1 MLDIPDKNEETQ
13 SKAAGFQPKLDT
25 IRMVEGF
32 IKEHSG
38 DYKKR
43 ALWEHLPKKMM
54 YQTFNNTF
62 DYLLESGKIARD
74 SKGYVIWIW
83 NPEIVKKYLLRDDLT
98 IR

>member
-1 MLDIPDKNEETQ
+1 MLDIPDKQEETE
-13 SKAAGFQPKLDT
+13 SKSAGFQPKLDT
-25 IRMVEGF
+25 IRMVEDY

-54 YQTFNNTF
+54 YQTFSNAF

-98 IR
+98 IK

>member
-1 MLDIPDKNEETQ
+1 MLDIPGTSEEKG
-13 SKAAGFQPKLDT
+13 SRAVGFQPKLDT
-25 IRMVEGF
+25 IRMVEKF

-38 DYKKR
+38 EYKKR

-54 YQTFNNTF
+54 YQTFNNTIQ
-62 DYLLESGKIARD
+62 YLQESGKIATDKKR
-74 SKGYVIWIW
+74 YIIWIW

>member
-1 MLDIPDKNEETQ
+1 MLDIPDKNVETR
-13 SKAAGFQPKLDT
+13 SKSAGYQPKLDT
-25 IRMVEGF
+25 IRMVEEF

-54 YQTFNNTF
+54 YQTFSNAF

-74 SKGYVIWIW
+74 RKGYVIWIW
-83 NPEIVKKYLLRDDLT
+83 NPAIVKKYLLRDDLT

>member
-1 MLDIPDKNEETQ
+1 MLDIPDASEENGPQ
-13 SKAAGFQPKLDT
+13 AVGYQPKLDT
-25 IRMVEGF
+25 IRMVEKF

-38 DYKKR
+38 EYKKR

-54 YQTFNNTF
+54 YQTFNNTIQ
-62 DYLLESGKIARD
+62 YLLESGKIATD
-74 SKGYVIWIW
+74 NKGYIIWIW